1 MKERKKKKKP
11 SSGKKSRIEK
21 AHEVE
26 VVPKTALT
34 RIETGGEMVHLDP
47 LTLYIQEVRRYP
59 VLPPEDEKRLSIMY
73 YENKDEDAARKIITS
88 NLKLVVKLAFEYRNA
103 YKNVLDLIQ
112 EGNIG
117 LMMALKKFDPY
128 RGVKFISYAAWWIR
142 AYILRYVLNNWRMV
156 RIGTTQTQRKL
167 FFNLH
172 KEKKRLEK
180 MGIEPDA
187 EIIAKRLKVK
197 TKDVI
202 EMDRRLAATDMSL
215 DSTIKGDSNREI
227 TKLDTIGDDAAG
239 ADEVLA
245 VAQFNDELHDKL
257 GVFGATLE
265 GKEEYIFTQRLM
277 SDRPMTL
284 QEIGEHFGITRER
297 VRQLESRTMKKLKAF
312 LLEEMR
318 GYFDESQL

>member
-1 MKERKKKKKP
+1 MKSRKSKKTS
-11 SSGKKSRIEK
+11 SSGKKRRKEKVYAIE
-21 AHEVE
+21 VI
-26 VVPKTALT
+26 PKTAIT
-34 RIETGGEMVHLDP
+34 KVETGGEMVHLDP
-47 LTLYIQEVRRYP
+47 LALYIQEVRRYP

-73 YENKDEDAARKIITS
+73 YENKDENAARKIITG

-180 MGIEPDA
+180 MGIKPDA
-187 EIIAKRLKVK
+187 EIIAKRLNVK

-215 DSTIKGDSNREI
+215 DSTIRRDSDKEI
-227 TKLDTIGDDAAG
+227 TKLDMIGDDAAG

-245 VAQFNDELHDKL
+245 IKQFNDELHDKL
-257 GVFGATLE
+257 GAFGATLK
-265 GKEEYIFTQRLM
+265 GKEDYIFTQRLM

-284 QEIGEHFGITRER
+284 QEIGDHFGITRER
-297 VRQLESRTMKKLKAF
+297 VRQLEARAMKKLKAF
-312 LLEEMR
+312 LLEEMQD
-318 GYFDESQL
+318 YFDESQR

>member
-1 MKERKKKKKP
+1 MKERKKKKAS
-11 SSGKKSRIEK
+11 SSGGKPRKGK

-26 VVPKTALT
+26 VIPKNALT
-34 RIETGGEMVHLDP
+34 KVETGGEMIHLDP
-47 LTLYIQEVRRYP
+47 LTLYIQEVRRYH
-59 VLPPEDEKRLSIMY
+59 VLPPEEEKRLSIMY

-88 NLKLVVKLAFEYRNA
+88 NLKLVVKIAFEYRNA

-172 KEKKRLEK
+172 KEKNRLEK
-180 MGIEPDA
+180 MGVKPDA
-187 EIIAKRLKVK
+187 EIIAKRLNVK
-197 TKDVI
+197 KKDVI

-215 DSTIKGDSNREI
+215 DSTIKRGSDKDI

-245 VAQFNDELHDKL
+245 ISQFNNELHDQL
-257 GVFGATLE
+257 QDFGATLE
-265 GKEEYIFTQRLM
+265 GKEKYIFTKRLM

-284 QEIGEHFGITRER
+284 QEIGNHFGITRER

-318 GYFDESQL
+318 EYFDESRL